1 MLDGDR
7 LALARLITRIENR
20 MPDVS
25 DIMRAIH
32 ERTGRAYVL
41 GITGPPG
48 AGKSTLVDRVTSLLR
63 AEKIPVGVIA
73 VDPSSP
79 FTGGAVLGDRIRMQ
93 AHTLDP
99 DVFIRSMATRGSLGG
114 LARATG
120 DVIKLMDA
128 FGFPWII
135 IETVGV
141 GQTELDI
148 IRQADTTVVT
158 LVPESGDSIQAMK
171 AGLME
176 VADIFVV
183 NKADRDGAHALM
195 AELRFSVHLHYTSGA
210 AAKDVDW
217 EVPVLAAQA
226 ANDVGIDAL
235 LADVRKHRSALEQ
248 AGALEKRR
256 QARRRSEL
264 EALLVEEFSAQIT
277 ARVQTD
283 PALARTLEAVTAG
296 TLDSYSAVA
305 QILAQPLKRPCQPR
319 APPPLCCPC
328 GAPDAAFAHLVRR
341 RSRLAHLRRD
351 DRGGRR
357 AFHAAGLVPPAPPA
371 QGQAAAALG
380 PRARAGRTGD
390 RLRLRPGPA
399 ARSSA

>member
-7 LALARLITRIENR
+7 LALARLITRVENR
-20 MPDVS
+20 APEVPE
-25 DIMRAIH
+25 IMRAIH

-48 AGKSTLVDRVTSLLR
+48 AGKSTLVDRVTSRLR
-63 AEKIPVGVIA
+63 AQGLAVGVIA

-93 AHTLDP
+93 THTLDP

-148 IRQADTTVVT
+148 IRQVDTTVVA

-176 VADIFVV
+176 VADVFVV

-195 AELRFSVHLHYTSGA
+195 AELRFSVHLHYTSGGGP
-210 AAKDVDW
+210 KDIDW
-217 EVPVLAAQA
+217 EVPILAVQA
-226 ANDVGIDAL
+226 ANDVGIDEL
-235 LADVRKHRSALEQ
+235 MTQVQRHRAALEQ
-248 AGALEKRR
+248 AGALETRR
-256 QARRRSEL
+256 QARRRAEL
-264 EALLVEEFSAQIT
+264 EALLVEEFTAQVT

-283 PALARTLEAVTAG
+283 PALGATIDAVTAG
-296 TLDSYSAVA
+296 RLDPYSAVA
-305 QILAQPLKRPCQPR
+305 QILSQT
-319 APPPLCCPC
+319 
-328 GAPDAAFAHLVRR
+328 
-341 RSRLAHLRRD
+341 LRR
-351 DRGGRR
+351 
-357 AFHAAGLVPPAPPA
+357 P
-371 QGQAAAALG
+371 
-380 PRARAGRTGD
+380 
-390 RLRLRPGPA
+390 
-399 ARSSA
+399 

>member
-7 LALARLITRIENR
+7 LALARLITRVENR
-20 MPDVS
+20 APEVPA
-25 DIMRAIH
+25 IMQAIH

-63 AEKIPVGVIA
+63 AEQHPVGVIA

-93 AHTLDP
+93 THTLDP
-99 DVFIRSMATRGSLGG
+99 GVFIRSMATRGSLGG

-120 DVIKLMDA
+120 DVIKLLDA
-128 FGFPWII
+128 FGFPWIV

-148 IRQADTTVVT
+148 VRQADTTVVA
-158 LVPESGDSIQAMK
+158 LVPESGDSVQAMK

-210 AAKDVDW
+210 PRDVDW

-226 ANDVGIDAL
+226 VNDVGMEAL
-235 LADVRKHRSALEQ
+235 LQQVKRHRGALEQ

-256 QARRRSEL
+256 QARRRADL
-264 EALLVEEFSAQIT
+264 EALLVEEYT
-277 ARVQTD
+277 ARLTALAQRD
-283 PALARTLEAVTAG
+283 PELARTVEAVTG
-296 TLDSYSAVA
+296 GQLDVYSAVTR
-305 QILAQPLKRPCQPR
+305 ILSETLKRP
-319 APPPLCCPC
+319 
-328 GAPDAAFAHLVRR
+328 
-341 RSRLAHLRRD
+341 
-351 DRGGRR
+351 
-357 AFHAAGLVPPAPPA
+357 
-371 QGQAAAALG
+371 
-380 PRARAGRTGD
+380 
-390 RLRLRPGPA
+390 
-399 ARSSA
+399 

>member
-7 LALARLITRIENR
+7 LALARLITRVENR
-20 MPDVS
+20 APEVPE
-25 DIMRAIH
+25 IMRAIH

-48 AGKSTLVDRVTSLLR
+48 AGKSTLVDRVTSRLR
-63 AEKIPVGVIA
+63 ARGLPVGVIA

-93 AHTLDP
+93 THTLDP

-148 IRQADTTVVT
+148 IRQVDTTVVA

-176 VADIFVV
+176 VADVFVV

-195 AELRFSVHLHYTSGA
+195 AELRFSVHLHYTSGGGP
-210 AAKDVDW
+210 KDVDW
-217 EVPVLAAQA
+217 EVPILAAQA
-226 ANDVGIDAL
+226 ANDVGIDEL
-235 LADVRKHRSALEQ
+235 LAQVQRHRAVLEQ
-248 AGALEKRR
+248 AGALETRR
-256 QARRRSEL
+256 QARRRAEL
-264 EALLVEEFSAQIT
+264 EALLVEEFTAQVT

-283 PALARTLEAVTAG
+283 PALGATIDAVTAG
-296 TLDSYSAVA
+296 RLDPYSAVA
-305 QILAQPLKRPCQPR
+305 QILSQT
-319 APPPLCCPC
+319 
-328 GAPDAAFAHLVRR
+328 
-341 RSRLAHLRRD
+341 LRR
-351 DRGGRR
+351 
-357 AFHAAGLVPPAPPA
+357 P
-371 QGQAAAALG
+371 
-380 PRARAGRTGD
+380 
-390 RLRLRPGPA
+390 
-399 ARSSA
+399 

>member
-7 LALARLITRIENR
+7 LALARLITRVENR
-20 MPDVS
+20 APEVPE
-25 DIMRAIH
+25 IMRAIH

-48 AGKSTLVDRVTSLLR
+48 AGKSTLVDRVTSRLR
-63 AEKIPVGVIA
+63 AQGLAVGVIA

-93 AHTLDP
+93 THTLDP

-148 IRQADTTVVT
+148 IRQVDTTVVA

-176 VADIFVV
+176 VADVFVV

-195 AELRFSVHLHYTSGA
+195 AELRFSVHLHYTSGGGP
-210 AAKDVDW
+210 KDIDW
-217 EVPVLAAQA
+217 EVPILAAQA
-226 ANDVGIDAL
+226 ANDVGIDEL
-235 LADVRKHRSALEQ
+235 MTQVQRHRAALEQ
-248 AGALEKRR
+248 AGALETRR
-256 QARRRSEL
+256 QARRRAEL
-264 EALLVEEFSAQIT
+264 EALLVEEFTAQVT

-283 PALARTLEAVTAG
+283 PALGATIDAVTAG
-296 TLDSYSAVA
+296 RLDPYSAVA
-305 QILAQPLKRPCQPR
+305 RILSQT
-319 APPPLCCPC
+319 
-328 GAPDAAFAHLVRR
+328 
-341 RSRLAHLRRD
+341 LRR
-351 DRGGRR
+351 
-357 AFHAAGLVPPAPPA
+357 P
-371 QGQAAAALG
+371 
-380 PRARAGRTGD
+380 
-390 RLRLRPGPA
+390 
-399 ARSSA
+399 

>member
-7 LALARLITRIENR
+7 LALARLITRVENR
-20 MPDVS
+20 APDVPE
-25 DIMRAIH
+25 IMRAIH
-32 ERTGRAYVL
+32 ERTGRGYVL

-63 AEKIPVGVIA
+63 AEKLPVGIIA

-93 AHTLDP
+93 THTLDP

-148 IRQADTTVVT
+148 MRQADTTVVA

-195 AELRFSVHLHYTSGA
+195 AELRFSVHLHYTSSSA
-210 AAKDVDW
+210 PKDVDW

-226 ANDVGIDAL
+226 ANDVGIDAML
-235 LADVRKHRSALEQ
+235 EQIRRHRAVLEQ

-256 QARRRSEL
+256 QARRRAEL
-264 EALLVEEFSAQIT
+264 EALLVEEFTAQVT
-277 ARVQTD
+277 ERVRTD
-283 PALARTLEAVTAG
+283 PALSRTLEAVSAG
-296 TLDSYSAVA
+296 RLDPYSAVA
-305 QILAQPLKRPCQPR
+305 QILAQTLKRP
-319 APPPLCCPC
+319 
-328 GAPDAAFAHLVRR
+328 
-341 RSRLAHLRRD
+341 
-351 DRGGRR
+351 
-357 AFHAAGLVPPAPPA
+357 
-371 QGQAAAALG
+371 
-380 PRARAGRTGD
+380 
-390 RLRLRPGPA
+390 
-399 ARSSA
+399 

>member
-1 MLDGDR
+1 VTDLVRRMLDGDR

-20 MPDVS
+20 MPDVPE
-25 DIMRAIH
+25 IMRAIH
-32 ERTGRAYVL
+32 DRTGRAYVL

-63 AEKIPVGVIA
+63 AEGAAVGVIA

-148 IRQADTTVVT
+148 IRQADTTVVA

-176 VADIFVV
+176 VADVFVV

-195 AELRFSVHLHYTSGA
+195 AELRFSVHLHYTSA
-210 AAKDVDW
+210 AGPRDVDW

-226 ANDVGIDAL
+226 AHDVGIDAL
-235 LADVRKHRSALEQ
+235 LEQVRKHRGALEQ
-248 AGALEKRR
+248 GGALEKRR
-256 QARRRSEL
+256 QARRRAEL
-264 EALLVEEFSAQIT
+264 EALLVEELSAQIT
-277 ARVQTD
+277 ARVQAD
-283 PALARTLEAVTAG
+283 PALARTLDAVATGA
-296 TLDSYSAVA
+296 LDSYSAVA
-305 QILAQPLKRPCQPR
+305 RIVAQTLTQP
-319 APPPLCCPC
+319 
-328 GAPDAAFAHLVRR
+328 
-341 RSRLAHLRRD
+341 
-351 DRGGRR
+351 
-357 AFHAAGLVPPAPPA
+357 
-371 QGQAAAALG
+371 
-380 PRARAGRTGD
+380 
-390 RLRLRPGPA
+390 
-399 ARSSA
+399 

>member
-1 MLDGDR
+1 VSDLVRRMLDGDR
-7 LALARLITRIENR
+7 LALARLITRVENR
-20 MPDVS
+20 APDVP

-32 ERTGRAYVL
+32 GRTGRAYVL

-48 AGKSTLVDRVTSLLR
+48 AGKSTLVDRVTSRLR
-63 AEKIPVGVIA
+63 AEQLPVGVIA

-93 AHTLDP
+93 THTLDP

-128 FGFPWII
+128 GGFPWII

-148 IRQADTTVVT
+148 VRQADTTVVT

-176 VADIFVV
+176 VADVFVV

-195 AELRFSVHLHYTSGA
+195 GELKFSVHLHYTSGA

-226 ANDVGIDAL
+226 ANDVGIDEILAQIRRHRGAL
-235 LADVRKHRSALEQ
+235 GQ
-248 AGALEKRR
+248 AGALDARR
-256 QARRRSEL
+256 KARRRAEL
-264 EALLVEEFSAQIT
+264 EALLVEEFTAQVT

-283 PALARTLEAVTAG
+283 PALAQTLEAVSAG
-296 TLDSYSAVA
+296 ALDPYTAVA
-305 QILAQPLKRPCQPR
+305 QILDQT
-319 APPPLCCPC
+319 
-328 GAPDAAFAHLVRR
+328 
-341 RSRLAHLRRD
+341 LRR
-351 DRGGRR
+351 
-357 AFHAAGLVPPAPPA
+357 P
-371 QGQAAAALG
+371 
-380 PRARAGRTGD
+380 
-390 RLRLRPGPA
+390 
-399 ARSSA
+399 

>member
-7 LALARLITRIENR
+7 LALARLITRVENR
-20 MPDVS
+20 APEVPE
-25 DIMRAIH
+25 IMRAIH

-48 AGKSTLVDRVTSLLR
+48 AGKSTLVDRVTSRLR
-63 AEKIPVGVIA
+63 ARGLAVGVIA

-93 AHTLDP
+93 THTLDP

-148 IRQADTTVVT
+148 IRQVDTTVVA

-176 VADIFVV
+176 VADVFVV

-195 AELRFSVHLHYTSGA
+195 AELRFSVHLHYTSGGGP
-210 AAKDVDW
+210 KDVDW
-217 EVPVLAAQA
+217 EVPILAAQA
-226 ANDVGIDAL
+226 ANDVGIDEL
-235 LADVRKHRSALEQ
+235 LAQVQRHRAALEQ
-248 AGALEKRR
+248 AGALETRR
-256 QARRRSEL
+256 QARRRAEL
-264 EALLVEEFSAQIT
+264 EGLLVEEFTAQVT

-283 PALARTLEAVTAG
+283 PALGATIDAVTAG
-296 TLDSYSAVA
+296 RLDPYSAVA
-305 QILAQPLKRPCQPR
+305 EILSQT
-319 APPPLCCPC
+319 
-328 GAPDAAFAHLVRR
+328 
-341 RSRLAHLRRD
+341 LRR
-351 DRGGRR
+351 
-357 AFHAAGLVPPAPPA
+357 P
-371 QGQAAAALG
+371 
-380 PRARAGRTGD
+380 
-390 RLRLRPGPA
+390 
-399 ARSSA
+399 